1 MKKLL
6 IALSLLG
13 AIAVQASEDIPLT
26 MKNMRDGMILI
37 QDGFLYNKKDS
48 ILNGIQKVQQAN
60 SIFRDAKC
68 AESILPSQKKKYATI
83 AYISAKN
90 LNTYLGK
97 MKEFVEENSTINAS
111 DTYSGIIHSCTHCH
125 AITRGW

>member
-6 IALSLLG
+6 LGLSLVV
-13 AIAVQASEDIPLT
+13 AVGLQANEDILLT

-37 QDGFLYNKKDS
+37 QDGFLYNKKDL
-48 ILNGIQKVQQAN
+48 ILNGIQKVQQGN
-60 SIFRDAKC
+60 SMFRDAKC
-68 AESILPSQKKKYATI
+68 AESILPSEKKKYATI

-90 LNTYLGK
+90 LNMYLEK
-97 MKEFVEENSTINAS
+97 MKDFVEENSTINAS

>member
-6 IALSLLG
+6 IGLSLLG
-13 AIAVQASEDIPLT
+13 AVGVQASEDISLT

-48 ILNGIQKVQQAN
+48 ILSGIQKVQQAN
-60 SIFRDAKC
+60 SIFRDVKST
-68 AESILPSQKKKYATI
+68 ELILPPQKKKYSTI

-90 LNTYLGK
+90 LDIYLGK
-97 MKEFVEENSTINAS
+97 MRDFIDENSTINAS
-111 DTYSGIIHSCTHCH
+111 DTYSGVIYSCTHCH
-125 AITRGW
+125 AITRDW